1 MLASMAFLLPL
12 AASGK
17 VIIAVAVVTAIVLIA
32 IVLRIEG

>member
-1 MLASMAFLLPL
+1 MALVLPL

-17 VIIAVAVVTAIVLIA
+17 VIIAVAVVCAIVLIV